1 MRRRSMYAIMV
12 CLDGKDDWIYVTEDA
27 GKCDMWNLKVKT
39 FEDAHEAMEVAQSFQ
54 LPDKPENVM
63 VVDYHE
69 G

>member
-1 MRRRSMYAIMV
+1 MYAIMV

-39 FEDAHEAMEVAQSFQ
+39 FEDANEALDVAKTFQ

-63 VVDYHE
+63 VVDYYE
-69 G
+69 